1 MNTNL
6 KTIVNTMVAVRRT
19 RTLRAALKE
28 WFAHKG
34 SCPDPEILNFEDWVG
49 RRIDDMAD
57 AIHDDSLVNV
67 ANLLAA
73 LKVQAIGDGLAIAE
87 ARKAEKKGFLTDTNC
102 YVEEVIVYASVWLKG
117 KRLAE
122 TDNMAELIAQKFRAQ
137 GYATDIWID
146 EEDDTEVTVNA
157 YIDFPLYV
165 ESLKKGGK

>member
-49 RRIDDMAD
+49 RRIEDMAD
-57 AIHDDSLVNV
+57 AIHDDALVNV

-73 LKVQAIGDGLAIAE
+73 LKVQAIGDSNAIRFAAKA
-87 ARKAEKKGFLTDTNC
+87 ARDGFCSDTNC
-102 YVEEVIVYASVWLKG
+102 YVEEGVVYADVWIRHKQAICA
-117 KRLAE
+117 KERAE
-122 TDNMAELIAQKFRAQ
+122 KIAEEFRQ
-137 GYATDIWID
+137 MGYATDIWVD
-146 EEDDTEVTVNA
+146 EEDEHDVTVNA
-157 YIDFPLYV
+157 CLDFPLYV
-165 ESLKKGGK
+165 ELQKKGGK